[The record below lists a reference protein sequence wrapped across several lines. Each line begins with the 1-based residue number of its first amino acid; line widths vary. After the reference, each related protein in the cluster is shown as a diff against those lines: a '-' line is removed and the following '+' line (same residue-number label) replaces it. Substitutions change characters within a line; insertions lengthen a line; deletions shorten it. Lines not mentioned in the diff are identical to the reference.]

1 MLAFTQC
8 HFAFNQFVVAAAS
21 GERARH
27 AYKLTR
33 RHSSENHFNPTSSGA
48 GRFQLRHFDK

>member
-8 HFAFNQFVVAAAS
+8 HFAFNQFVVAAAGDGGS
-21 GERARH
+21 
-27 AYKLTR
+27 YKPTAQALL
-33 RHSSENHFNPTSSGA
+33 EDHFNPTSSGA